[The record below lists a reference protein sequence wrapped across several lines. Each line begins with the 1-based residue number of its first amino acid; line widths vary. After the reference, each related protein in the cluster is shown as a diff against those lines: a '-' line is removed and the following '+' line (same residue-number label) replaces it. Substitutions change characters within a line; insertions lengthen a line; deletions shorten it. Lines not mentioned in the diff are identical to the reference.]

1 MCDTLHPSYYHIEK
15 LGCVDPIKIATAFHV
30 YIELCEVRRYWDIN
44 YKYNEQLDLLYLEG
58 KRSKNSQVE
67 LFIPWL
73 ASSNVSLDKIEKIQ
87 DGLNVEQ
94 VTFVFKAADSTS
106 VMYRASKGLVKPTAP
121 ELTKLIKE
129 KEEKKL
135 NLEKEIRKNTSHLYE
150 LAKSLTTENVDK
162 DAGTAVCVEDETNK

>member
-15 LGCVDPIKIATAFHV
+15 LGCTDPVKIATTFHV
-30 YIELCEVRRYWDIN
+30 YIELCEVRRYWSIN
-44 YKYNEQLDLLYLEG
+44 YKYNEELNLLYLEG
-58 KRSKNSQVE
+58 QRSKNSQVE
-67 LFIPWL
+67 LFIPWP
-73 ASSNVSLDKIEKIQ
+73 ASSNISLDKIEKIQ
-87 DGLNVEQ
+87 DGLKVEQ

-106 VMYRASKGLVKPTAP
+106 VMYRASKGLVKPMAP

-150 LAKSLTTENVDK
+150 LAKSLTTESIDE
-162 DAGTAVCVEDETNK
+162 DASVVLCNKDETDK